1 MSNFTERFELS
12 QWIWDYVQFY
22 CTMFWTFKGRDKLC
36 KGCSHLLDIQIA
48 ILEEQQAGMGSK
60 EIHRGTSS
68 IEWHGFE
75 NSSLLSMLIWGIL
88 YRDYQYM
95 YIYMLPSFLKVLH
108 VWCGSWI
115 WRMWSS
121 SLMWKKSTI
130 WLCNTGYPSAQETIE
145 SHFKGQ
151 AHILLCQSL
160 DLSHVVCFP
169 SCEKNS
175 AIVI

>member
-88 YRDYQYM
+88 YSICIYICCHLFWKCYM
-95 YIYMLPSFLKVLH
+95 
-108 VWCGSWI
+108 CGVAAGSEGCEV
-115 WRMWSS
+115 SS
-121 SLMWKKSTI
+121 QMWKKSTI
-130 WLCNTGYPSAQETIE
+130 WLSNTGYPSAQETIE